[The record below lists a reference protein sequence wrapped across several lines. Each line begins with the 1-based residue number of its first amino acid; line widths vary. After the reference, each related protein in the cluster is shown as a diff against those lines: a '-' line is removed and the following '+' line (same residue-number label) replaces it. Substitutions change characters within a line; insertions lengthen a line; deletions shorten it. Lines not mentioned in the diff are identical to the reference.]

1 MSQFLSNCSTDAL
14 AIAAKVLKD
23 GSLVAFPTETVY
35 GLGADATNPI
45 AVARIYEVKCRPSD
59 HPLIVHIADLKYLD
73 QWITDMPEYAI
84 ALARE
89 YWPGPM
95 TLILKRS
102 ELAKDFITGN
112 QNTVG
117 VRVPDN
123 AIALGLLE
131 AFHKLGGSGIAAPS
145 ANRFGQVS
153 PTTASAVME
162 ELGNY
167 LAEEDLVLDGG
178 PSAVGIESTII
189 DCTGTSPRILRP
201 GAITITMIE
210 QATSLEISKLS
221 DEDSTDANEVNI
233 RVSGS
238 LENHYS
244 PRAKVILD
252 QQPIA
257 GSGFIALAEIETPPG
272 VIRLASPKSI
282 EEFAQVLY
290 ESLRSGDY
298 QNLEAIYVIQ
308 PTGEDLAIAI
318 RDRLARSSNSKQSP
332 I

>member
-1 MSQFLSNCSTDAL
+1 MSQFLSNCSSDAL
-14 AIAAKVLKD
+14 AVAAQSLKD

-45 AVARIYEVKCRPSD
+45 AVARIYKVKDRPSD

-117 VRVPDN
+117 IRIPDN
-123 AIALGLLE
+123 SIALGLLE

-162 ELGNY
+162 ELSDC
-167 LAEEDLVLDGG
+167 LTEEDVVLDGG
-178 PSAVGIESTII
+178 SSAVGIESTII

-201 GAITITMIE
+201 GATTIAMIE
-210 QATSLEISKLS
+210 QATRLEISELS
-221 DEDSTDANEVNI
+221 DQDSIDANEVNI

-244 PRAKVILD
+244 PKANVILD
-252 QQPIA
+252 HQPIA
-257 GSGFIALAEIETPPG
+257 GSGFIALAEIETPPD

-290 ESLRSGDY
+290 EALRSGDH
-298 QNLEAIYVIQ
+298 QNLKAIYVIQ

>member
-1 MSQFLSNCSTDAL
+1 MSNSPFLYNCAAETIDDGAAAL
-14 AIAAKVLKD
+14 KA
-23 GSLVAFPTETVY
+23 GYLVAFPTETVY

-45 AVARIYEVKCRPSD
+45 AVARIYEAKGRPSD

-73 QWITDMPEYAI
+73 QWIADMPEYAI
-84 ALARE
+84 ALARD

-112 QNTVG
+112 QNTVAI
-117 VRVPDN
+117 RIPDN
-123 AIALGLLE
+123 SIALGLLE
-131 AFHKLGGSGIAAPS
+131 AFHKLGGAGIAAPS

-162 ELGNY
+162 ELGDY

-178 PSAVGIESTII
+178 PSAVGLESTII

-201 GAITITMIE
+201 GAITVAMIE
-210 QATSLEISKLS
+210 KITGLELSKVL
-221 DEDSTDANEVNI
+221 DEETIGTNELRI
-233 RVSGS
+233 RFSGS

-244 PRAKVILD
+244 PKAKVLLD
-252 QQPIA
+252 QQPVT
-257 GSGFIALAEIETPPG
+257 GSGYIALTEIPTPPG
-272 VIRLASPKSI
+272 VIRLAAPKSV

-290 ESLRSGDY
+290 EALRSGDH
-298 QNLEAIYVIQ
+298 QNLTAIYVSQ
-308 PTGEDLAIAI
+308 PTGDDLAIAI
-318 RDRLARSSNSKQSP
+318 RDRLLKASN
-332 I
+332 